1 MSKELHELPITEV
14 SKLIKERK
22 VSPVELTKNCLTRIE
37 QFNGRLSAFITVYAD
52 SAIKQAKKAERE
64 IVKKN
69 YRGALHGVPIA
80 VKDNIYFAKKVTTMG
95 SKIHGKFISDVDAT
109 VVTKLSAAG
118 AVFLGK
124 TNMHEYALGA
134 TTDNPHYGTC
144 RNPWHLEKIPGGSS
158 GGSAAAVAAYLAYGA
173 LGTDTSGSIRVPA
186 AACGLVGLKP
196 TYGRVSKFG
205 CFPEAWSLDH
215 IGPLTRSVED
225 AAIILDVI
233 SGADSNDPTTLNLR
247 QTKTV
252 KNINGNLKRMTI
264 GIEED
269 FFFNFTDTAV
279 EKLVKST
286 INRFK
291 SLGAKVKKVNSPS
304 LKDAFWALTIIDTS
318 ETTAVHQPLMRNH
331 AKDYGADV
339 RFLIE
344 CGYFPT
350 AVDYLQAL
358 QLRRIIQKE
367 VTNIFEEVDVLLAPT
382 LPIKT
387 PSVGELTSVV
397 NGKTVDT
404 IESCMHNVGP
414 GNLLG
419 LPSISMPCGL
429 LEGIPVGIEIIGGPL
444 QEQKVLNLAKGL
456 ELTNPLNGNVPTAYL
471 NSQSTDSQSA
481 SNTLR
486 V

>member
-1 MSKELHELPITEV
+1 MFLPLLWSSKMSKELHELSIAEV
-14 SKLIKERK
+14 SKLIRNRK
-22 VSPVELTKNCLTRIE
+22 VSPVELTKNCLSRIE
-37 QFNGRLSAFITVYAD
+37 QFNGKLNAFISIYED
-52 SAIKQAKKAERE
+52 EAIKQAKKAERE
-64 IVKKN
+64 ISKKN
-69 YRGALHGVPIA
+69 YRGPLHGVPIA
-80 VKDNIYFAKKVTTMG
+80 IKDNIYFAKKITTMG
-95 SKIHGKFISDVDAT
+95 SKIHGKFVSDVDAT
-109 VVTKLSAAG
+109 VVTKLRDSG

-144 RNPWHLEKIPGGSS
+144 RNPWHMGKIPGGSS
-158 GGSAAAVAAYLAYGA
+158 GGSASAVAAFLAYGA

-225 AAIILDVI
+225 AAIILDAI
-233 SGADSNDPTTLNLR
+233 SGADSNDPTALNLR
-247 QTKTV
+247 STKTA
-252 KNINGNLKRMTI
+252 KNINGNLKKITI

-269 FFFNFTDTAV
+269 FFFNFTDAEV
-279 EKLVKST
+279 EKLVRGT
-286 INRFK
+286 INRLK
-291 SLGAKVKKVNSPS
+291 AAGAKIKKVKIPS

-318 ETTAVHQPLMRNH
+318 ETTAVHQPLMRDH

-358 QLRRIIQKE
+358 QLRRIIQRE
-367 VTNIFEEVDVLLAPT
+367 VANVFEEVDVLLAPT
-382 LPIKT
+382 LPSKT

-404 IESCMHNVGP
+404 IETCMHNVGP

-429 LEGIPVGIEIIGGPL
+429 LEGIPVGLEIIGGPL

-456 ELTNPLNGNVPTAYL
+456 ELIDPLKGKVPTAYL
-471 NSQSTDSQSA
+471 ND
-481 SNTLR
+481 
-486 V
+486 